1 MGVRNLLKVTEC
13 EIQNQVYLISEP
25 EIFSIYTGKYRV
37 TDSSKTE
44 SASLALNPHQITF
57 F

>member
-1 MGVRNLLKVTEC
+1 MGVHNLLKVTEC

-25 EIFSIYTGKYRV
+25 EIFSIYTGKYHV

-44 SASLALNPHQITF
+44 SASLLPWL
-57 F
+57 